1 MADSPEIEIQKQN
14 EKFQQFL
21 QEAGPLMEKYGFDLT
36 VLIMKNFASPRP
48 NIFFRGQAFDCSVL
62 LSKVADDFKY
72 EILSQFYS
80 KPMPQPPADQAQ
92 QDSPKAPA
100 PTGPT
105 GPVSAL
111 PI

>member
-1 MADSPEIEIQKQN
+1 MAESPEIEIQKQN
-14 EKFQQFL
+14 EKFQEFL
-21 QEAGPLMEKYGFDLT
+21 KEAGPLLEKYGFDLT
-36 VLIMKNFASPRP
+36 VLISKNFASPRP

-80 KPMPQPPADQAQ
+80 KPVPLPPAEQAPPEAR
-92 QDSPKAPA
+92 SA
-100 PTGPT
+100 PT

-111 PI
+111 PV